1 MLNRCMYIS
10 LFEWQQQHWPWHR
23 EQVPGHVILTSDTV
37 LHLSFSRGQKGL
49 RSRHSL
55 SEEKEI
61 LFKKNW
67 TERPKSYI
75 KLLGLKQVFCKVTLQ
90 CQIYT
95 TKKYIVFLKIAICFI
110 QDSDLPSFC
119 VYHVTANILWKT
131 RTYCIL
137 NFLLS

>member
-10 LFEWQQQHWPWHR
+10 MFEWQQQHWPWHR

-61 LFKKNW
+61 LFEKKIWN
-67 TERPKSYI
+67 ERPKSW
-75 KLLGLKQVFCKVTLQ
+75 
-90 CQIYT
+90 
-95 TKKYIVFLKIAICFI
+95 
-110 QDSDLPSFC
+110 S
-119 VYHVTANILWKT
+119 KT
-131 RTYCIL
+131 SI
-137 NFLLS
+137 LLSDFTRSNLYNKKIYCVFENCNMFYTRQRSSPTSVYIMLLQTFYEKLELVTFWIFYCYNNV